1 MLFQRLTKSHN
12 SKIVLK
18 DFLMICDIINVIV
31 YTFKERF
38 KKIIVTGLSA
48 SKMITYANSYV

>member
-1 MLFQRLTKSHN
+1 
-12 SKIVLK
+12 
-18 DFLMICDIINVIV
+18 MICDIINVIV
-31 YTFKERF
+31 YKFKERF